1 MSSTLKWIIIA
12 VVAVVVILLIL
23 PLLIPVNK
31 FRPTIEQKA
40 TAALGRKVQVGNLSL
55 SILGGS
61 LGADD
66 LSISDDPKFGSSAF
80 VTAKKIK
87 VGVELMP
94 LIFSQ
99 QVNVTEITIVEPQM
113 TLLKDPAGK

>member
-40 TAALGRKVQVGNLSL
+40 TAALGRKCR
-55 SILGGS
+55 
-61 LGADD
+61 
-66 LSISDDPKFGSSAF
+66 SA
-80 VTAKKIK
+80 I
-87 VGVELMP
+87 
-94 LIFSQ
+94 
-99 QVNVTEITIVEPQM
+99 
-113 TLLKDPAGK
+113 